1 MRTIWRG
8 RWKRWTG
15 PAAVAALAVTGLAG
29 CGGDPLAGAANAGS
43 AARVPAVPAECP
55 QIQAPA
61 DSAARQLRGMWIAT
75 VLGADWPH
83 SPGTDAQKRDYLK
96 LLDTA
101 KALNLNAVFVQVRPA
116 GDAFYPS
123 ANEPWSQ
130 WLTGTQGRDPGYDVL
145 RFLVDEAHKRDLEFH
160 AWFNPYRA
168 SMDDDRSKLAPT
180 HPARRHPGWAVSY
193 GGQLWYDPGLPQV
206 RDLATTVIMDVVGR
220 YDIDGVH
227 LDDYFYPYPE
237 SGDFPDDG
245 SYKTYG
251 AGMSRAAWRRHNVDV
266 LVQGLSQRI
275 HQAKPWVKF
284 GISPFG
290 VWRNSSTDPAGS
302 DTTGLQSYDDIY
314 ADTRSWIQKG
324 WLDYVVPQLYWS
336 LGDPRTDYATLASWW
351 ARQVKGTPVQLY
363 IGQPAYRVGE
373 DGPWKRPG
381 ELSRHLNVDDRI
393 PQIRGEM
400 FFSAGDLAGD
410 REGFASRIRAD
421 HFSSPALVP
430 VMPARGGTAPAAPRQ
445 AHATASG
452 STVTLSWHGTG
463 ATSFAVYRVAGTR
476 AGCTRPDP
484 ADLIATVRAE
494 PGQNGMSAVAD
505 PTVKSGTAYTYLVT
519 ALDRLH
525 HESGP
530 ARGAAI
536 VTARG

>member
-1 MRTIWRG
+1 MRTTWRG
-8 RWKRWTG
+8 RWKQWMG
-15 PAAVAALAVTGLAG
+15 PATVAALAVTGLSG
-29 CGGDPLAGAANAGS
+29 CGGDPLAGAAD
-43 AARVPAVPAECP
+43 AARPASLPVECP
-55 QIQAPA
+55 QIAAPA

-75 VLGADWPH
+75 VKGADWPT
-83 SPGTDAQKRDYLK
+83 SPGADAQKREYLK

-101 KALNLNAVFVQVRPA
+101 KALNFNAVFVQVRPA

-123 ANEPWSQ
+123 NYEPWSQ

-168 SMDDDRSKLAPT
+168 SLDTDRSNLAVN

-193 GGQLWYDPGLPQV
+193 GGELWYDPGLPQV

-237 SGDFPDDG
+237 SGDFPDDA
-245 SYKTYG
+245 SYRAYG
-251 AGMSRAAWRRHNVDV
+251 AGMSRAAWRRHNIDV

-290 VWRNSSTDPAGS
+290 VWRNASTDSAGS
-302 DTTGLQSYDDIY
+302 ATSGLQSYDDIY
-314 ADTRSWIQKG
+314 ADTRGWIQKG
-324 WLDYVVPQLYWS
+324 WLDYVVPQLYWPV
-336 LGDPRTDYATLASWW
+336 GDPRADYTTLASWW

-363 IGQPAYRVGE
+363 IGQAAYRVGE
-373 DGPWKRPG
+373 EGPWRRPG
-381 ELSRHLNVDDRI
+381 ELSGHLSLDDRL
-393 PQIRGEM
+393 PQIRGEV
-400 FFSAGDLAGD
+400 FFSAADLAGD
-410 REGFASRIRAD
+410 RQGFASRIRAD
-421 HFSSPALVP
+421 HYTTPALVP
-430 VMPARGGTAPAAPRQ
+430 VMPERGGTAPAAPRQ
-445 AHATASG
+445 AHAVASKDG
-452 STVTLSWHGTG
+452 VTVSWHGTG

-476 AGCTRPDP
+476 PACTRPDP
-484 ADLIATVRAE
+484 ATLIATVRAE
-494 PGQNGMSAVAD
+494 PGQTTAVSD
-505 PTVKSGTAYTYLVT
+505 PTVKPGTAYTYLVT

-530 ARGAAI
+530 GRGAAI
-536 VTARG
+536 VTTRG